1 MKVKVLIVIA
11 AITSLFAL
19 LACACANSDEA
30 TGQEET
36 ATDPKV
42 SRLERTLTRVDLCP
56 SSSPD
61 GRTIVFPTRP
71 RPQDLNNPLS
81 VGGGDLTIINA
92 DGRGERRIAAFRG
105 DDPDW
110 SPDGTKILFLD
121 AKFAG
126 PTSIWAVSPDG
137 TGSDEIATQG
147 LLGGA
152 SWSPEGDEIA
162 FSYAVSES
170 GSYEFT
176 SWLSLIDANGGHRRR
191 VGDSQLG
198 VSGAPAWSPD
208 GTRVAFSD
216 GATIEVL
223 NRDGSDLHL
232 VYRFR
237 GEFGGEP
244 AWSSDDRIAF
254 VDGGDLYVI
263 DAEGGDARRL
273 TSLSAAGAFDS
284 CPDWSSDGRH
294 IAFSRSVGAGQ
305 AERSA
310 IFVINA
316 DGSGEHQVT
325 QTQAG

>member
-1 MKVKVLIVIA
+1 MRLPCA
-11 AITSLFAL
+11 FLAGLAL
-19 LACACANSDEA
+19 LASACASSGET

-36 ATDPKV
+36 ATDPRV
-42 SRLERTLTRVDLCP
+42 SRLERTLARVDLCP
-56 SSSPD
+56 SWSPD
-61 GRTIVFPTRP
+61 GQMIVFPTRQ
-71 RPQDLNNPLS
+71 RPQDLNNLLS
-81 VGGGDLTIINA
+81 VGGGDFTIINA
-92 DGRGERRIAAFRG
+92 DGTGERRIGAVRG

-121 AKFAG
+121 ARFAG

-152 SWSPEGDEIA
+152 AWSPEGDEIA

-170 GSYEFT
+170 GSYELT
-176 SWLSLIDANGGHRRR
+176 SWLSLIDANGGDRRR
-191 VGDSQLG
+191 IGDSQLS
-198 VSGAPAWSPD
+198 VSGAPTWSPD
-208 GTRVAFSD
+208 GTRIAFSD

-244 AWSSDDRIAF
+244 AWSSDDRIAL

-263 DAEGGDARRL
+263 DAEGGDARQL
-273 TSLSAAGAFDS
+273 TSLSAAGGFDS
-284 CPDWSSDGRH
+284 CPDWSADGGQ
-294 IAFSRSVGAGQ
+294 IAFSRSVGTGA

-325 QTQAG
+325 QTKAG